1 MGRATD
7 AHEATSLA
15 PDRDAP
21 RHDADAA
28 RREETDVCL

>member
-1 MGRATD
+1 MGRAMN
-7 AHEATSLA
+7 AYEAPGPA

-21 RHDADAA
+21 RHEADVA